1 MKNYNMFN
9 VKCNYQVNINK
20 ENEFIAKVSEKEMI
34 CVETVNAYGYRFNDL
49 NELVNLINE
58 KTGKTHH
65 HPLTGPIYIENA
77 NPGDVLK
84 VHIHQIKTEEMAQS
98 LSRTAGIDPLD
109 NSNVAD
115 RIPIISERIS
125 KQEISYCNG
134 IKLPYRPT
142 IGMIATTPEEEN
154 IKTGHAKIKNGGNLD
169 IPFITEGTDIYLP
182 VDIEG
187 AGLYLGDVHGL
198 QGYGELSGIAMEASS
213 KIILEVEILKP
224 REKLEN
230 ILVIGKEPFSG
241 RECVGIIGIGE
252 KESLEG
258 AVKDSFEGSYKLVQK
273 LMPSMSSNIVKSVI
287 TLIGNSFNGQAFSKT
302 SESTS
307 IIIITKEDIG
317 KIIKKTIRNFNQEL
331 ENILFEK

>member
-1 MKNYNMFN
+1 MFN

-20 ENEFIAKVSEKEMI
+20 ENGFIARVKEKEI
-34 CVETVNAYGYRFNDL
+34 FCVETINAYGDRFKDL

-77 NPGDVLK
+77 NPGDVIK
-84 VHIHQIKTEEMAQS
+84 VHIHQIETEEMAQS
-98 LSRTAGIDPLD
+98 LSRTAGIDPLE
-109 NSNVAD
+109 SSEVAD

-125 KQEISYCNG
+125 NQEISYCNG
-134 IKLPYRPT
+134 IKLPYRPM
-142 IGMIATTPEEEN
+142 IGMIATTPEEEK
-154 IKTGHAKIKNGGNLD
+154 IKTGHARIKNGGNLD
-169 IPFITEGTDIYLP
+169 IPFITEETDIYLP

-213 KIILEVEILKP
+213 KIILEIEVLKP

-230 ILVIGKEPFSG
+230 IFIIGKEPFSE
-241 RECVGIIGIGE
+241 RECIGIVGIGE
-252 KESLEG
+252 KENLEE
-258 AVKDSFEGSYKLVQK
+258 AVKDAFEGSCKLVQK

-287 TLIGNSFNGQAFSKT
+287 TLVGNSFNGQAFSKT

-307 IIIITKEDIG
+307 IIIISKEDIG
-317 KIIKKTIRNFNQEL
+317 KIIKKNIRNFNQEL
-331 ENILFEK
+331 ENILFESK